1 MRHLVL
7 SLALVFTIYGIG
19 CQDDTSPD
27 PDTTTDST
35 TPDDPSVSDTPA
47 PADDT
52 VSQEEPTFESCEE
65 ILDYCRDNDL
75 PFPDCNVILEA
86 NGCPPI
92 PAGGGGD
99 GPPDQEPVEKPTVP
113 TVCTENNSGSCE
125 CSDDV
130 GFTTYTWWIEDQQRC
145 FTTYVPPDIPGPLP
159 ALLSLDC
166 YVPSELSVCNPNNAM
181 VQAAN
186 QYGFVGLCATSP
198 DGNWQFGNDG
208 VANDANPTPCSEV
221 DSKDIAYLTGI
232 FSTLDAL
239 STEGVVDDSSVY
251 AWGFSQNSMFSAYTA
266 ICFPDE
272 IQGIWQGG
280 SGLFVAGE
288 TNPLPQMEGACRKS
302 DFEVYGE
309 DCVNLAPCDE
319 CQYFP
324 AYPVSTDPPL
334 NTCIMMY
341 EDDYLSDTA
350 LPMYERM
357 LNEGHNPVL
366 LDFPAIGRGHDQPLN
381 EWAWMVSCLNM
392 VPKCSAACA
401 QSFLACMEGHNG
413 QTPNARSEDF
423 EACYGD
429 GDYPGLA
436 GCNPGCAATVSMLRV
451 VEEPCVV
458 NGVCDGTEDSIS
470 CPLDCAP

>member
-35 TPDDPSVSDTPA
+35 TPDDPSASDTPA

-208 VANDANPTPCSEV
+208 VANDANPTPCSEA

-288 TNPLPQMEGACRKS
+288 TNPLPQ
-302 DFEVYGE
+302 
-309 DCVNLAPCDE
+309 
-319 CQYFP
+319 
-324 AYPVSTDPPL
+324 
-334 NTCIMMY
+334 
-341 EDDYLSDTA
+341 
-350 LPMYERM
+350 
-357 LNEGHNPVL
+357 
-366 LDFPAIGRGHDQPLN
+366 IGRGHDQPLN